1 MLYLLAGLVIFLGA
15 HSVRIFAEDWR
26 TARIASMGPNA
37 WKGAYTVVSLAG
49 FALLCYGY
57 GQTRL
62 APVVDLWMPPPWT
75 RHLAAL
81 VILPGFILL
90 AAAYVPGTHMKA
102 KLGHPMV
109 AGTKAW
115 AIGHLLS
122 NGRLGDVVL
131 FGAILAWAVLD
142 FRASRQRDRAQ
153 GKTYPAV
160 GASRDL
166 VAVVAG
172 LVAYA
177 AFALWAHGPLIGVRP
192 FG

>member
-102 KLGHPMV
+102 KLGHPMI